1 MSRLDRWPTVCSDPQ
16 CPCRKVLRS
25 TQQCCASRW
34 LRERRPVALSN
45 VSPPSGGILSRGREG
60 CGQLGPQS
68 TGPLSQL
75 VPWALSPLTNLLVDK
90 FTWRPNKWSPI
101 IATFNFMVS
110 FTPWNEWCEA
120 FSKYYTAESTG
131 IQQMYPYQELIYVY
145 HSNGTRAFTSGSL
158 HPLALPQ
165 RKTKP
170 NCEADVAW
178 ESVMSEVY
186 WWERVPGRWS
196 LASRHTTGKV
206 AARQINNLGKD
217 ICLTDQKLKKMQTMR
232 VKESESVNSE
242 AASRHR

>member
-1 MSRLDRWPTVCSDPQ
+1 MTHC
-16 CPCRKVLRS
+16 VLRS
-25 TQQCCASRW
+25 PMSVQESSMKHTTVLCIALTEREKTGGSFQCLASVWRHFV
-34 LRERRPVALSN
+34 P
-45 VSPPSGGILSRGREG
+45 REG

-101 IATFNFMVS
+101 IATFDFMVS

-178 ESVMSEVY
+178 ESVMSEVC

-196 LASRHTTGKV
+196 LASRHTTGKI
-206 AARQINNLGKD
+206 AAQQIHNLGKD